1 MKKLISILIALSLLT
16 ACVSCFAEGDNH
28 ILIAYFSHTGENYN
42 VGVIEKGNTHIVA
55 DMIAE
60 ETGGDLFE
68 IATVNPYP
76 DTYEECTEVA
86 MQEQRENAR
95 PELMAQV
102 ENLEQYDTIYLG
114 YPIWWGEL
122 PMAVYTF
129 LDSYDFSGKTI
140 VPFCTHEGSGLAGTV
155 GSISSACPNANV
167 LDGSAIQG
175 AVAQNEQDKARAAVQ
190 DWLASQG

>member
-1 MKKLISILIALSLLT
+1 MIPILIALPLLV
-16 ACVSCFAEGDNH
+16 ACASCFAEGDNH

-86 MQEQRENAR
+86 KQEQRENAR
-95 PELMAQV
+95 PELTAQV
-102 ENLEQYDTIYLG
+102 ENMEQYDTVYLG

-129 LDSYDFSGKTI
+129 LESYDFSGKTI

-155 GSISSACPNANV
+155 GSISSACPDANV
-167 LDGSAIQG
+167 LDGLAIQG

-190 DWLASQG
+190 EWLASQG

>member
-1 MKKLISILIALSLLT
+1 MIPILIALPLLV
-16 ACVSCFAEGDNH
+16 ACASCFAEGDNH

-95 PELMAQV
+95 PELTAQV
-102 ENLEQYDTIYLG
+102 ENMEQYDTVYLG

-129 LDSYDFSGKTI
+129 LESYDFSGKTI

-155 GSISSACPNANV
+155 GSTPAP
-167 LDGSAIQG
+167 
-175 AVAQNEQDKARAAVQ
+175 ARTRTFWMAWRFRAR
-190 DWLASQG
+190 

>member
-1 MKKLISILIALSLLT
+1 MIPILIALPLLV
-16 ACVSCFAEGDNH
+16 ACASCFAEGDNH
-28 ILIAYFSHTGENYN
+28 ILIAYFSHAGENYN

-68 IATVNPYP
+68 ITTVNPYP
-76 DTYEECTEVA
+76 ATYEECTEVV

-102 ENLEQYDTIYLG
+102 ENLKQYDTIYLG

-129 LDSYDFSGKTI
+129 LESYDFSGKTI

-155 GSISSACPNANV
+155 GSISSACPDANV
-167 LDGSAIQG
+167 LDGLAIQG
-175 AVAQNEQDKARAAVQ
+175 AVAQNEQEKARSAVQ
-190 DWLASQG
+190 EWLASQG

>member
-1 MKKLISILIALSLLT
+1 MKKLISILIALSLLV
-16 ACVSCFAEGDNH
+16 ACASCFAEGDNH

-95 PELMAQV
+95 PELTAQV
-102 ENLEQYDTIYLG
+102 ENMEQYDVVFIG
-114 YPIWWGEL
+114 
-122 PMAVYTF
+122 
-129 LDSYDFSGKTI
+129 
-140 VPFCTHEGSGLAGTV
+140 
-155 GSISSACPNANV
+155 
-167 LDGSAIQG
+167 
-175 AVAQNEQDKARAAVQ
+175 
-190 DWLASQG
+190 